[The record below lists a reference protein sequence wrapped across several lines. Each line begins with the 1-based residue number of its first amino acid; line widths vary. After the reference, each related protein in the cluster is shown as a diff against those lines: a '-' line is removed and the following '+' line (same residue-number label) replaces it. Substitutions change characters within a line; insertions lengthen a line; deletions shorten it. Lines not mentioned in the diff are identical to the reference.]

1 MRKFLINVNGNT
13 YEVEVE
19 EVSSPGMPSRT
30 FVSNPVPSP
39 TPRPNPT
46 PQLSPAEPAPTA
58 SAAAT
63 EQKAASAREA
73 AEEMTVSAG
82 QEVVEAPMPGNIW
95 KIVANEGD
103 EVKSGDVLLILEAMK
118 MENEIVAP
126 RDGKVV
132 KITTTEGA
140 TVNTGDK
147 LVIIE

>member
-1 MRKFLINVNGNT
+1 M
-13 YEVEVE
+13 
-19 EVSSPGMPSRT
+19 
-30 FVSNPVPSP
+30 
-39 TPRPNPT
+39 
-46 PQLSPAEPAPTA
+46 
-58 SAAAT
+58 
-63 EQKAASAREA
+63 
-73 AEEMTVSAG
+73 
-82 QEVVEAPMPGNIW
+82 VEAPMPGNIW